1 MNAIDRKG
9 ENEMFRFKNS
19 ISRKFTLLLFV
30 VLLLTSLLLS
40 ISFYFIS
47 INTINSYVMPQI
59 DKSLTAAAQDVY
71 KNLNATSAQQT
82 LSKNEQAGT
91 NVEFYFEEKQK
102 QHDVESIFLID
113 YREGT
118 ATVLVADHSAE
129 LQREEV
135 IEVLPAMEQ
144 ASKDKAGLS
153 EIYSDSHGV
162 HKTAYVGVP
171 GTTMIVGVSSDVGF
185 IQEKMNSILWT
196 SAGITLL
203 ALLVGLSGAT
213 LMSRRI
219 IRPIKLLAAYSN
231 KLAGG
236 DFTEALTIKGSDE
249 VGQLSESFRIMSE
262 RLKEMI
268 GHVLDTSGTV
278 VADSNDLRERVQILN
293 NMAEQSAISVE
304 EISKGSTTI
313 ASSALDNSRAMDEI
327 NIGIQHIASSA
338 GEVTEQI
345 SEASAEAMGGND
357 IAQSAVQQMR
367 QVEQASV
374 QSLEQFRI
382 MNERSLM
389 IGEVVQGITEITK
402 QIQMLSLN
410 ASIEAARAGEHGRGF
425 AVVAGEVRKLSEQ
438 SKDSN
443 EQIREFLLG
452 LQEDMN
458 HSVSE
463 MNHVNAEVA
472 SGVNKVVEAGN
483 AFNHLLILIQS
494 INHSIQS
501 VSAATQQISA
511 GTEEVSASVEETAQ
525 ITAKSQQSADTL
537 AGNSARQHQE
547 LEGHALTVEHL
558 HEQAVKLQKAVEQF
572 KI

>member
-1 MNAIDRKG
+1 
-9 ENEMFRFKNS
+9 MFGFKKS

-30 VLLLTSLLLS
+30 VLLLTSLTLS
-40 ISFYFIS
+40 ISFYIIS
-47 INTINSYVMPQI
+47 IGTIKSYVIPQI
-59 DKSLTAAAQDVY
+59 DKSLTAAAQDAY

-82 LSKNEQAGT
+82 LNKNEQART
-91 NVEFYFEEKQK
+91 NVEFYLEDKRK
-102 QHDVESIFLID
+102 KLDVDTIFLINLKD
-113 YREGT
+113 GQ
-118 ATVLVADHSAE
+118 ATVLTADHGAKLKPDE
-129 LQREEV
+129 A
-135 IEVLPAMEQ
+135 IEVSPAMEQ
-144 ASKDKAGLS
+144 ASKGKTGLS
-153 EIYSDSHGV
+153 EIYSDSHGI
-162 HKTAYVGVP
+162 HKSAYVGVP
-171 GTTMIVGVSSDVGF
+171 GTTMIVAASADMDFVQD
-185 IQEKMNSILWT
+185 KMSSILWT

-203 ALLVGLSGAT
+203 ALVIGVTAAGF
-213 LMSRRI
+213 MSRRI
-219 IRPIKLLAAYSN
+219 TRPITKLAAYSN

-236 DFTEALTIKGSDE
+236 DFTEALTLKGTDE

-278 VADSNDLRERVQILN
+278 VADSNDLKTRVQVLN
-293 NMAEQSAISVE
+293 EMAEHSAASVE
-304 EISKGSTTI
+304 EIGKGSTMI
-313 ASSALDNSRAMDEI
+313 ASSAMDNSRAMDEI
-327 NIGIQHIASSA
+327 NMGIQHIASAA

-345 SEASAEAMGGND
+345 SEASTEAQSGND
-357 IAQSAVQQMR
+357 IAQSAVEQMR
-367 QVEQASV
+367 QVEQASE
-374 QSLEQFRI
+374 QSLEQFRL

-438 SKDSN
+438 SKESN
-443 EQIREFLLG
+443 EQIREFLLS
-452 LQEDMN
+452 LQADMN
-458 HSVSE
+458 QSVSE

-472 SGVNKVVEAGN
+472 SGMNKVVEAGN

-494 INHSIQS
+494 INQSIQS

-525 ITAKSQQSADTL
+525 ITAKSQQNADTL
-537 AGNSARQHQE
+537 ADNSARQHEE

-558 HEQAVKLQKAVEQF
+558 YQQAVKLQKAAQQF